1 MEEDEV
7 SQWANFCALCF
18 SYKANPPPS
27 SYFER
32 HYFNDPRRD
41 PSWIRVATNSQGELV
56 ASVRIFKRTISIKNG
71 AVDAGGIGEVCTK
84 PSHRR
89 LGISKMLL
97 QNALSI
103 MKQQG
108 IKLSFLHAAPD
119 FQPVYAKEGFVA
131 VSSKWSILTLT
142 TKLVLPQQDELQQ
155 FQFREASF
163 PQDTERLMEIHIF
176 FSEERFSGCIL
187 RSKEYWE
194 RYLSAEGTIYVLVH
208 NHQVCSWI
216 SLRPNQTLLQM
227 RDFGNDCS
235 VVSTE
240 KALSLLIHH
249 AIVPNTDENRTLHL
263 PTPIIQDIAQRDG
276 GVFDIDNCISK
287 DDNGWMWKSLL
298 APDDEGYICMQQ
310 VISTTNFP
318 HLIWPLDSF

>member
-1 MEEDEV
+1 
-7 SQWANFCALCF
+7 
-18 SYKANPPPS
+18 
-27 SYFER
+27 
-32 HYFNDPRRD
+32 
-41 PSWIRVATNSQGELV
+41 
-56 ASVRIFKRTISIKNG
+56 
-71 AVDAGGIGEVCTK
+71 
-84 PSHRR
+84 
-89 LGISKMLL
+89 MLL

-131 VSSKWSILTLT
+131 VSSKWSILPMTT
-142 TKLVLPQQDELQQ
+142 TKLELPQQDKLQQ
-155 FQFREASF
+155 FHFRVASF
-163 PQDTERLMEIHIF
+163 PQDTQRLMEIHET

-216 SLRPNQTLLQM
+216 SLRSNHALLQM
-227 RDFGNDCS
+227 RDFGNDCH

-240 KALSLLIHH
+240 KALSLLLHH
-249 AIVPNTDENRTLHL
+249 VIIIIASNNTDEHRTLHL
-263 PTPIIQDIAQRDG
+263 PTPILQDITQHDG
-276 GVFDIDNCISK
+276 GVFDVHNCISK